1 MGQGQNM
8 REWARWT
15 VFQSAYCMLGTE
27 PCSHMQD
34 PQHSTFYGGAQTKPE
49 QCGHLPTAT
58 QTQGSAALN
67 PQLANT
73 AILPSAAV
81 LSAGRCLA
89 LCRSLGGGVGA
100 MSQTRCTD
108 GFEIDIPRVLQGPVK
123 SLPLPGSP
131 PRWTHSL
138 QWLGSSRCL
147 AAGEVLPWLPVVV
160 KVFLRTTGDL
170 ASGTL

>member
-15 VFQSAYCMLGTE
+15 VFQSASCMLGTE

-34 PQHSTFYGGAQTKPE
+34 PQQPFYGGAQTKPE
-49 QCGHLPTAT
+49 QCRHLPTAT
-58 QTQGSAALN
+58 QTQGSGALN
-67 PQLANT
+67 PQLADT

-81 LSAGRCLA
+81 LSTGRCLA
-89 LCRSLGGGVGA
+89 LCWSSGAGVGA
-100 MSQTRCTD
+100 MSQTRYTD
-108 GFEIDIPRVLQGPVK
+108 GFEVDIPQVLQGPVK
-123 SLPLPGSP
+123 SLPLQGSP
-131 PRWTHSL
+131 PRWTHSH

-147 AAGEVLPWLPVVV
+147 AAGEALPWLPVVV
-160 KVFLRTTGDL
+160 KVFLRIMGDL